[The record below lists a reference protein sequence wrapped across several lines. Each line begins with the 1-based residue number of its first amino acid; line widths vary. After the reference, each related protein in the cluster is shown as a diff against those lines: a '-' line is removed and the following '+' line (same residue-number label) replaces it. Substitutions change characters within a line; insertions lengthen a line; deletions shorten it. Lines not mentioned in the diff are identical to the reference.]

1 MRARVAIG
9 GAVLLPV
16 AVVSS
21 KVGTSEKAGL
31 IGDYMAFIAPF
42 LLGRSGLGASEKL
55 WGQIMA
61 SFCHTRLVVSLAIHF
76 PQNAR
81 NFWSLG
87 F

>member
-1 MRARVAIG
+1 MVE
-9 GAVLLPV
+9 LPCFLFS
-16 AVVSS
+16 VVSS
-21 KVGTSEKAGL
+21 EVGTSDKAAL
-31 IGDYMAFIAPF
+31 IVGYMAFIALF

-55 WGQIMA
+55 WGQMMA

-81 NFWSLG
+81 NFWSPG